1 MIIYL
6 FDGSRLECNTI
17 EINGGIICADGYRLV
32 NVCDVDRIETL

>member
-17 EINGGIICADGYRLV
+17 EINGDIICADGFRLV
-32 NVCDVDRIETL
+32 NVCDVDRIETA

>member
-17 EINGGIICADGYRLV
+17 EISGDIICADGYRLV